1 MTMHSKSNAEKGKSG
16 RALKY
21 YLTNSFKQLVDENII
36 KKFDCEVSFQHVG
49 FEYPKQY
56 LINFLVET
64 IDDKFILINSSTSFR
79 NDRFKQQAYD
89 ISGVLNNSD
98 ISSDVIASIIL
109 YPDSEMDNST
119 FISFREKVKQGKSFS
134 PTHNLLTL
142 SEFYEFL
149 ENHKASVEAEMEE
162 IKDIEDFAQIK
173 DGSYYGKAGNALE
186 KEVVNILNNKEY
198 LEQYKHDKSEEVLF
212 NCVLDILCSSG
223 INKDEIEVIKST
235 NTVEKLAGGGNAK
248 TDVIINIKTEQK
260 TIIETLSIKN
270 TSQKVVSCHDYK
282 YEDFVRVLNV
292 SGSKLEE
299 YFKLFQETPS
309 YSGFKDSLPKGYT
322 VDEFEDMLK
331 PHIQILTQWAL
342 TGEYDNQNLINRA
355 KQISNY
361 LLVVKGNKVYCNSFS
376 SYIELLFKEATL
388 KYGVPFGWTY
398 PSKQRGKRIQLKMP
412 ILIE

>member
-1 MTMHSKSNAEKGKSG
+1 M
-16 RALKY
+16 
-21 YLTNSFKQLVDENII
+21 
-36 KKFDCEVSFQHVG
+36 
-49 FEYPKQY
+49 
-56 LINFLVET
+56 
-64 IDDKFILINSSTSFR
+64 INSSTSFR

-119 FISFREKVKQGKSFS
+119 FISFREKVKQGKLFS
-134 PTHNLLTL
+134 PTPNLLTL

-149 ENHKASVEAEMEE
+149 ENHKVSVEAEMEE
-162 IKDIEDFAQIK
+162 IKDIEDSAQIK

-198 LEQYKHDKSEEVLF
+198 LEQYRHNKSEEVLF
-212 NCVLDILCSSG
+212 NCVLDILCSNG

-235 NTVEKLAGGGNAK
+235 NTVEKLASGGNAK
-248 TDVIINIKTEQK
+248 TDVIINIKTEQE
-260 TIIETLSIKN
+260 TITETLSIKN

-282 YEDFVRVLNV
+282 CEDFVRVLNV
-292 SGSKLEE
+292 PGSKLEE

-342 TGEYDNQNLINRA
+342 TGEHDNQNLINRS

-361 LLVVKGNKVYCNSFS
+361 LLIVKGNEVYCNSFS

-388 KYGVPFGWTY
+388 KYGVPFAWTY

-412 ILIE
+412 VLTE